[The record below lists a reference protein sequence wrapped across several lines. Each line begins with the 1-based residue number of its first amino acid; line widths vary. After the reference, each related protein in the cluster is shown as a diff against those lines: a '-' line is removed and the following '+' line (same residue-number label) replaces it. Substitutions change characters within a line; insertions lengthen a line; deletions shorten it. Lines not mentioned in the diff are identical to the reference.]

1 MRLATL
7 FFFLLS
13 ISLFAKEQEV
23 KTDITAVKV
32 FRSGAQ
38 IERNATVNLAA
49 GKSTIVFTQLSEE
62 VNPSSVQVKGLGD
75 FTILSVKT
83 RLDFLT
89 EKVEEEKVQALEDR
103 LKAIQQEK
111 EDLKAQDDALR
122 SEQSLLN
129 QNMRIGGEQSGTDIT
144 ALKEA
149 AAFIQSRMLAINK
162 ALLTSK
168 RKVEKLDEEAR
179 KIGQQLIELRTVDS
193 ETTSEILVEVEAKR
207 PMQVGFTFS
216 YLVASAGWSPLYDIR
231 VESVA
236 EPVHL
241 TYKAQLFQSTGVDW
255 SDIDLTISSGDP
267 TANNVMPEIKPWYLT
282 LDRPTYPNYPSTQQQ
297 ARAGIN
303 EVRGIVRD
311 ANTGEPLPFVNVIV
325 MNSSGQTLN
334 GTTTNFDGYYVVAVP
349 PGGTQLKVTYIGY
362 QNFSQSIVGNNIN
375 INLSPDNVQLDEV
388 VMRYDEPSSLRVK
401 GSRKNATSKNI
412 DGLSASSTVANTV
425 QQRATTFEFEIDVQY
440 DIPSDGKYHM
450 VGIKEVELP
459 ATYTYYA
466 TPKLDLDAF
475 LFAKVTGWE
484 DEQLVDGT
492 ANIFFENTNV
502 GETQLN
508 LQQVSD
514 TIDLS
519 LGRDK
524 DVVVTREKRKDYT
537 TKQFI
542 GNKKTET
549 ITWDLAVR
557 NNKSQPITLKLYDQ
571 IPVSQQQEVEVTLED
586 ESGSPDLNADK
597 GILTWD
603 FELAPASDEEVFFQ
617 YSVKYPKNRR
627 IFLE

>member
-1 MRLATL
+1 MRIATL
-7 FFFLLS
+7 LLC
-13 ISLFAKEQEV
+13 LLPFTVLANEKEV
-23 KTDITAVKV
+23 KTDITSVKV

-38 IERNATVNLAA
+38 IERNATVNLPA

-83 RLDFLT
+83 RLDFMT
-89 EKVEEEKVQALEDR
+89 EKVEEEKVQVLEDR

-179 KIGQQLIELRTVDS
+179 KIGQQLVELRTVDS

-207 PMQVGFTFS
+207 PMQAGFTFS
-216 YLVASAGWSPLYDIR
+216 YLVASAGWAPLYDIR

-241 TYKAQLFQSTGVDW
+241 TYKAQIFQSTGVDW

-282 LDRPTYPNYPSTQQQ
+282 LDRPTYPSYPTQQQ
-297 ARAGIN
+297 QAKIGIN

-311 ANTGEPLPFVNVIV
+311 ANTGEPLPFVNVMV
-325 MNSSGQTLN
+325 LNGSGQILN

-349 PGGTQLKVTYIGY
+349 PGGSHLKVTYIGY
-362 QNFSQSIVGNNIN
+362 QDFSQSIVGNNIN
-375 INLSPDNVQLDEV
+375 INLSQDNVQLDEV
-388 VMRYDEPSSLRVK
+388 MIVGSSKRVRRNDISKMPSSY
-401 GSRKNATSKNI
+401 NYAA
-412 DGLSASSTVANTV
+412 ASTTVANTV
-425 QQRATTFEFEIDVQY
+425 QQRATTFEFEIDVKY

-557 NNKSQPITLKLYDQ
+557 NNKSQAITLKLYDQ
-571 IPVSQQQEVEVTLED
+571 IPVSQQQEVEVTLEE

-603 FELAPASDEEVFFQ
+603 FELAPASDEKVFFQ

-627 IFLE
+627 IYLE

>member
-1 MRLATL
+1 MHLATV

-13 ISLFAKEQEV
+13 ISLFANEQEV
-23 KTDITAVKV
+23 KTDITGVKV

-38 IERNATVNLAA
+38 IERNATVNLPA
-49 GKSTIVFTQLSEE
+49 GKSTLIFTQLSEE

-89 EKVEEEKVQALEDR
+89 KKVEEEHVQILEDR
-103 LKAIQQEK
+103 LKAILQEK

-162 ALLTSK
+162 ALLANK

-179 KIGQQLIELRTVDS
+179 KIGQQLVELRTVDS

-207 PMQVGFTFS
+207 PMQAGFTFS

-241 TYKAQLFQSTGVDW
+241 TYKAQIFQSTGVDW

-282 LDRPTYPNYPSTQQQ
+282 LDRPTYPSYPSTQQQ
-297 ARAGIN
+297 ARTGIN

-311 ANTGEPLPFVNVIV
+311 ANSGEPLPFVNVAV
-325 MNSSGQTLN
+325 LNSSGQVVN
-334 GTTTNFDGYYVVAVP
+334 GSTTNMDGYYVVAVP
-349 PGGTQLKVTYIGY
+349 PGGSQLKADFIGY
-362 QNFSQSIVGNNIN
+362 QDYVVRITGNNIN
-375 INLSPDNVQLDEV
+375 LNLTQDNVQLDEV
-388 VMRYDEPSSLRVK
+388 MIMSEGTKVTRSDKSRVQ
-401 GSRKNATSKNI
+401 GAANYAA
-412 DGLSASSTVANTV
+412 ASSTVANTV

-459 ATYTYYA
+459 AVYTYYA
-466 TPKLDLDAF
+466 TPKLELDAF

-557 NNKSQPITLKLYDQ
+557 NNKSQAITLKLYDQ
-571 IPVSQQQEVEVTLED
+571 IPVSQQQEVEVTLGD
-586 ESGSPDLNADK
+586 KSGSPEVSEDK
-597 GILTWD
+597 GILTWNFD
-603 FELAPASDEEVFFQ
+603 LGPAADTKVFFQ